1 MSTQKNLITLCFATV
16 FTLGLAACGGGGGG
30 APAPGMTDPG
40 MTDPGMTDNEPTEL
54 EKAQTTAVAAAGTA
68 NMAADA
74 AEMAANAQESNKDAA
89 AESYGVAQNAADRA
103 REAAD
108 AAQAAADMAADAETL
123 VAAEAA
129 RDAAVAAAGDA
140 ADERDN
146 AVMYAGMVM
155 DAADEAAALMAAM
168 TAADMA
174 AGAAKVAAEAAEAS
188 AMKVAEFAGAD
199 SQQATAANEAA
210 IAARTAADNARSAS
224 DMAQDATMSGDAEGY
239 QATAETEQGTA
250 ETQKADAEELQREA
264 QVASD
269 ASGVQNEARDLG
281 DAQEETQDA
290 AGEVNTH
297 YMAAK
302 GKAEMARAQ
311 ASAAR
316 AAANKARDA
325 RTDYAN
331 ADKYAKMAEAAATRA
346 EAALARAETANTDAQ
361 AANTAAMDAETSEAA
376 EAEQANAAAANVI
389 ATEAHMGATGAGMA
403 YMAARDNAA
412 KAAEA
417 GPVHVLG
424 LLKAANATSQ
434 TDTDAR
440 ASRVAVVAG
449 VIDTAAD
456 TAAADA
462 TTVTA
467 TWLGDT
473 VDDPE
478 TDGDEAAEGTL
489 DIVVSPGGNALTF
502 RTAATAA
509 VAATADDLAI
519 LAMPKTATKI
529 DGLPGFMNGYEIS
542 DGGTH
547 AIVFTDKMQGSDS
560 TLVMPVQ
567 FSNRPVTDFSRIV
580 RAAADTAIDPEDL
593 DATAVYDH
601 DNNDDTP
608 GLDATFACV
617 PTMTCVFEMAGG
629 DIVGVV
635 GDGKPVVSFTG
646 DIAAVIAGDN
656 ADYLA
661 FGFWL
666 QEAAESAPPG
676 FDTFSGGEL
685 TFPTAMALIGK
696 ATYTGAATGVYT
708 EGSKVDYFK
717 ASASLV
723 ADFGK
728 LGPDNV
734 ADQALGSITGKINN
748 IVAGGN
754 SMSDV
759 ISLNIGE
766 DDNNINADGDF
777 DGNARMGSRTVVDD
791 FAAYTYNGTWEGQF
805 YGPEATATTGVDT
818 LPPAA
823 AGTFGV
829 TGVDN
834 MGTTDDAGDD
844 VTRSY
849 VGAFGVKR

>member
-1 MSTQKNLITLCFATV
+1 M
-16 FTLGLAACGGGGGG
+16 
-30 APAPGMTDPG
+30 
-40 MTDPGMTDNEPTEL
+40 
-54 EKAQTTAVAAAGTA
+54 
-68 NMAADA
+68 
-74 AEMAANAQESNKDAA
+74 
-89 AESYGVAQNAADRA
+89 
-103 REAAD
+103 
-108 AAQAAADMAADAETL
+108 
-123 VAAEAA
+123 
-129 RDAAVAAAGDA
+129 
-140 ADERDN
+140 
-146 AVMYAGMVM
+146 
-155 DAADEAAALMAAM
+155 
-168 TAADMA
+168 
-174 AGAAKVAAEAAEAS
+174 
-188 AMKVAEFAGAD
+188 
-199 SQQATAANEAA
+199 
-210 IAARTAADNARSAS
+210 
-224 DMAQDATMSGDAEGY
+224 
-239 QATAETEQGTA
+239 
-250 ETQKADAEELQREA
+250 
-264 QVASD
+264 ASD

-290 AGEVNTH
+290 ADEVNTH

-316 AAANKARDA
+316 ADANKAKAA

-331 ADKYAKMAEAAATRA
+331 ADKYADMAEAAATRA
-346 EAALARAETANTDAQ
+346 EAARARAETANTDAQ
-361 AANTAAMDAETSEAA
+361 AANTAAMDAATSEAA
-376 EAEQANAAAANVI
+376 EAEQAKAEAANVI
-389 ATEAHMGATGAGMA
+389 ATEAHTGATGAGMA

-424 LLKAANATSQ
+424 LLKAANATSE

-440 ASRVAVVAG
+440 ASRVTAVAG
-449 VIDTAAD
+449 AIDTAARE
-456 TAAADA
+456 AATDP
-462 TTVTA
+462 TTVMA
-467 TWLGDT
+467 MWLGDR

-478 TDGDEAAEGTL
+478 TDAGEAAEGTL
-489 DIVVSPGGNALTF
+489 SIAVVPGGGTELMF
-502 RTAATAA
+502 RTAA
-509 VAATADDLAI
+509 VADNPDTDNDDEF
-519 LAMPKTATKI
+519 MPKTATKI

-542 DGGTH
+542 DDGTH

-560 TLVMPVQ
+560 TLMMPVQ

-580 RAAADTAIDPEDL
+580 RADADTAIDPADL
-593 DATAVYDH
+593 NQTAAYDH

-608 GLDATFACV
+608 GLGATFACV
-617 PTMTCVFEMAGG
+617 GATTCTFRMEGG
-629 DIVGVV
+629 KIVGVV

-646 DIAAVIAGDN
+646 DIDAVDAGDN

-666 QEAAESAPPG
+666 EEAEGEKSPA
-676 FDTFSGGEL
+676 FDAFSGGGTEFL
-685 TFPTAMALIGK
+685 TVATLIGK

-717 ASASLV
+717 ASASLM

-728 LGPDNV
+728 LGAEN
-734 ADQALGSITGKINN
+734 ADDDQLGSITGKINK

-766 DDNNINADGDF
+766 TDNNITEVGAF
-777 DGNARMGSRTVVDD
+777 AGNARMGSATVVDD
-791 FAAYTYNGTWEGQF
+791 VATYTYNGTWEGQF
-805 YGPEATATTGVDT
+805 YGPEATATKGVDT

-834 MGTTDDAGDD
+834 MGTADDAGDD

-849 VGAFGVKR
+849 VGAFGAKR